1 MRPENAPPGHEIVD
15 FIRSAVCG
23 HGYAG
28 AVIGISGGIDS
39 AVVAALAVRALDA
52 RRVLGLI
59 LPERDSAPET
69 RRDALMVCDH
79 LGIER
84 IVRPITRALRAMGV
98 YRLQPP
104 AFFVP
109 RRVRERYVMK
119 RLEAIGRDAAFLQDL
134 EDRGDPEFL
143 RALAYYRVKHRV
155 RMACLYLEAEKRN
168 YAVLGTTNRTE
179 ALTGFCVKWGD
190 DAADIDPIRHL
201 YKTQVFELG
210 RELGLPAALRSKAPS
225 PDLIPGLTDELVLGM
240 TYAEL
245 DSILIALER
254 AAEAAHP
261 DPAKVE
267 RVRRI
272 LAAAPRRALRNL
284 AYKDLP

>member
-1 MRPENAPPGHEIVD
+1 MCDEILR
-15 FIRSAVCG
+15 FMRSALER

-39 AVVAALAVRALDA
+39 AVVAALAVRALGTP
-52 RRVLGLI
+52 RVLGVI

-69 RRDALMVCDH
+69 LRDALAVCDH

-84 IVRPITRALRAMGV
+84 TVKPITRALRAMGV

-104 AFFVP
+104 AFFLP
-109 RRVRERYVMK
+109 RRLQERYVMK
-119 RLEAIGRDAAFLQDL
+119 RLEAIGKDAAYLQDL
-134 EDRGDPEFL
+134 EDRGDPDFL

-179 ALTGFCVKWGD
+179 ALTGLYVKWGD
-190 DAADIDPIRHL
+190 EAADIEPIRHL
-201 YKTQVFELG
+201 YKTQVCELG
-210 RELGLPAALRSKAPS
+210 RELGIPAAIRSKAPS
-225 PDLIPGLTDELVLGM
+225 PDLIPGITDELVLGM
-240 TYAEL
+240 TYSEL
-245 DSILIALER
+245 DSILIGLER
-254 AAEAAHP
+254 GDEIVHP
-261 DPAKVE
+261 DPGKVE

-284 AYKDLP
+284 AYRDPP